1 MLMEI
6 FNPWWKSGAVPA
18 NLVGKR
24 RRVFYET
31 EKKLPLRQIIIIQGL
46 RRVGKT
52 TLMYQIIDSLIKKGT
67 NPLNILYFSFD
78 DRTKSPIEILR
89 EYETEIL
96 KKDLRSEKIYIF
108 FDEIQKV
115 PDWENAIKIIYDS
128 YPNVKLFISGS
139 MQIVVLKKTR
149 ESLAG
154 RFFDIHVEPLD
165 FREFLDFTNIS
176 IDRERVELYENE
188 IKVHFKK
195 FLKTGGFIEAI
206 NMNDMEKI
214 QYFKESILKRVA
226 FIDIPG
232 VFRIDYPEIL
242 YALLEIFS
250 TYPGMYIDYK
260 NLASDLKIDQRTLSE
275 YVNYLEKTLLVQ
287 KLYNFSTNRLTSE
300 RKLKRIYLSSTGFV
314 YALNPE
320 VEFPVVFEQYVVN
333 TTKTQFF
340 WRSPQKDE
348 VDVIL
353 IRNKDIIP
361 IEAKIRERIRE
372 KDASSLFKFM
382 KKYNVK
388 NGMMITLNTEN
399 TLEKNDLRVNLVPYW
414 KAVVKNTFT
423 PS

>member
-6 FNPWWKSGAVPA
+6 FHPWWKSGAVPA

-24 RRVFYET
+24 RQVFYET

-67 NPLNILYFSFD
+67 DPLNILYFSFD
-78 DRTKSPIEILR
+78 DRTKSPIEILK

-139 MQIVVLKKTR
+139 MQIVVSKKTR

-165 FREFLDFTNIS
+165 FWEFLEFRNIS

-188 IKVHFKK
+188 IKVNFEE

-242 YALLEIFS
+242 YTLLEIFS

-275 YVNYLEKTLLVQ
+275 YVNLLEKALLVQ
-287 KLYNFSTNRLTSE
+287 KLYNFSNNRLTSE
-300 RKLKRIYLSSTGFV
+300 RKLKRIYLSNTGFV

-340 WRSPQKDE
+340 WRSPQKNE

-353 IRNKDIIP
+353 LWNNDVIP
-361 IEAKIRERIRE
+361 IEVKIRERIRE
-372 KDASSLFKFM
+372 KDASSLFKFI
-382 KKYNVK
+382 KKYNAQ
-388 NGMMITLNTEN
+388 NGMMITLNTEK
-399 TLEKNDLRVNLVPYW
+399 TLEKNGLRVNLVPYW
-414 KAVVKNTFT
+414 KAVVKNTLA
-423 PS
+423 P